1 MPTMMR
7 DRQNFKLMRGAACLA
22 IAVLLGGACSLA
34 VAQDAGTRYARLV
47 ADSESL
53 ANYNKL
59 IEGQLQSQQQRLAA
73 IESQLAGLDVTG
85 ADINGL
91 VAKMY
96 DELVKFFATDL
107 PFIDPVSDRH
117 ERMERLRALMESE
130 EASVSERYRRLLEAY
145 QIEIEYGRNI
155 ETYSSKLEDGRDAD
169 FVRVGRVALLY
180 RTADGM
186 ETAYWDKNEN
196 KWIIDLS
203 YESAV
208 LDALRIARKEVAPD
222 LIAVPVPAP
231 QEVRS

>member
-1 MPTMMR
+1 M
-7 DRQNFKLMRGAACLA
+7 
-22 IAVLLGGACSLA
+22 
-34 VAQDAGTRYARLV
+34 
-47 ADSESL
+47 
-53 ANYNKL
+53 

>member
-7 DRQNFKLMRGAACLA
+7 DRQNFRRMRGAARLA
-22 IAVLLGGACSLA
+22 IAMLLGGTCSLA
-34 VAQDAGTRYARLV
+34 VAQDAGARYAQLV

-59 IEGQLQSQQQRLAA
+59 IESQLQSQQQRVV
-73 IESQLAGLDVTG
+73 IVEKELAGLDATG

-91 VAKMY
+91 ISRMY
-96 DELVKFFATDL
+96 DQLVKFFAADL
-107 PFIDPVSDRH
+107 PFIDPVSDRN
-117 ERMERLRALMESE
+117 ERMERLRGLMESE
-130 EASVSERYRRLLEAY
+130 ETSVSERYRRLLEAY

-155 ETYSSKLEDGRDAD
+155 EAYSSKLEDGRDAD

-180 RTADGM
+180 RTSDGE
-186 ETAYWDKNEN
+186 ETGYWDKNEK
-196 KWIIDLS
+196 KWVVDQS

-208 LDALRIARKEVAPD
+208 LDALRIAKKEVAPD